1 MSWLYVAIGGA
12 LGSVLR
18 FFLQGR
24 IQAWIPGPLPIG
36 TLSINLLGSAII
48 GFVGGIFGTSPAVA
62 GHPVRLFLM
71 VGILGG
77 FTTFSSFSLENLY
90 LIRDGQ
96 GRVAMLYILA
106 SNVGGILLAFGG
118 FWLARAVSRS
128 GAGL

>member
-1 MSWLYVAIGGA
+1 MQWVYVAIGGA
-12 LGSVLR
+12 LGTVLR

-24 IQAWIPGPLPIG
+24 VQSLFPGPFPIG
-36 TLSINLLGSAII
+36 TLSINLVGSAVI
-48 GFVGGIFGTSPAVA
+48 GFAGGLFGSAPAA
-62 GHPVRLFLM
+62 HPGRLFLM

-106 SNVGGILLAFGG
+106 SNVFGVLFACGG
-118 FWLARAVSRS
+118 FFLARSLGRS
-128 GAGL
+128 VPGV